1 MKRPDVQRL
10 RMVGVRDV
18 RDINQTMFLHLI
30 RERQPVSRAEL
41 AKATG
46 LRAGT
51 VSAIVNRLLE
61 GRLIYEGVAGPSS
74 GGRPPTYLYINAENA
89 YVLALDIGVRET
101 LFAVSDFNGRI
112 LIQQAMLTEGQ
123 PERFLRTLAD
133 SVQKIAHGQFPRAR
147 FEAVGVSVPG
157 LVDRATGTVVVSTNL
172 DWKDVPVRALL
183 ESRLDLPVY
192 VENDANAAAFAEL
205 WYGPLEEVKA
215 RTILFVLVVEGL
227 GTGLIING
235 ELHVGTPIGLGGF
248 GHMSIDPAGPAC
260 SCGRRGCWEVFAS
273 DRATLARYRKLAG
286 RRSGRSGRA
295 GHTSIND
302 VITLA
307 QHGDTSALTA
317 VRETANYLGEGIAN
331 LAHGLSPEI
340 IVVGGAIAAA
350 WPVVGP
356 ILMERVKSRYILPN
370 IAPLTIRPSSVQR
383 PSLFG
388 AIPIA
393 LQHCFGS
400 NRPTL
405 QARSGKH

>member
-1 MKRPDVQRL
+1 MKRPDVQRM

-41 AKATG
+41 VKATG

-61 GRLIYEGVAGPSS
+61 ERLIYEGVAGPSS

-112 LIQQAMLTEGQ
+112 LIQQALVTEGQ
-123 PERFLRTLAD
+123 PERFLKTVAD
-133 SVQKIAHGQFPRAR
+133 SVQRVAHAQFPRAR

-157 LVDRATGTVVVSTNL
+157 LVDRATGSVVVSPNL
-172 DWKDVPVRALL
+172 EWKDVPVRALL
-183 ESRLDLPVY
+183 ESRLNLPVY

-215 RTILFVLVVEGL
+215 RTILFVLIVEGV

-235 ELHVGTPIGLGGF
+235 ELHVGTRIGLGGF
-248 GHMSIDPAGPAC
+248 GHMSIDPAGPEC

-273 DRATLARYRKLAG
+273 DRATLARYRKLTG
-286 RRSGRSGRA
+286 RRTGKGA
-295 GHTSIND
+295 HVSISD
-302 VITLA
+302 VVTLA
-307 QHGDTSALTA
+307 QQGDASALA
-317 VRETANYLGEGIAN
+317 VVRETANYLGEGIAN

-356 ILMERVKSRYILPN
+356 ILTERVKSRYILPN
-370 IAPLTIRPSSVQR
+370 MAPLTIRPSSVQR

-393 LQHCFGS
+393 LQHCFGTS
-400 NRPTL
+400 RNTL

>member
-1 MKRPDVQRL
+1 
-10 RMVGVRDV
+10 MVGVRDV

-41 AKATG
+41 VKATG

-61 GRLIYEGVAGPSS
+61 ERLIYEGVAGPSS

-112 LIQQAMLTEGQ
+112 LIQQALVTEGQ
-123 PERFLRTLAD
+123 PERFLKTVAD
-133 SVQKIAHGQFPRAR
+133 SVQRVAHAQFPRAR

-157 LVDRATGTVVVSTNL
+157 LVDRATGSVVVSPNL
-172 DWKDVPVRALL
+172 EWKDVPVRALL
-183 ESRLDLPVY
+183 ESRLNLPVY

-215 RTILFVLVVEGL
+215 RTILFVLIVEGV

-235 ELHVGTPIGLGGF
+235 ELHVGTRIGLGGF
-248 GHMSIDPAGPAC
+248 GHMSIDPAGPEC

-273 DRATLARYRKLAG
+273 DRATLARYRKLTG
-286 RRSGRSGRA
+286 RRTGKGA
-295 GHTSIND
+295 HVSISD
-302 VITLA
+302 VVTLA
-307 QHGDTSALTA
+307 QQGDASALA
-317 VRETANYLGEGIAN
+317 VVRETANYLGEGIAN

-356 ILMERVKSRYILPN
+356 ILTERVKSRYILPN
-370 IAPLTIRPSSVQR
+370 MAPLTIRPSSVQR

-393 LQHCFGS
+393 LQHCFGTS
-400 NRPTL
+400 RNTL

>member
-1 MKRPDVQRL
+1 MKRPDVQRM

-41 AKATG
+41 VKATG

-61 GRLIYEGVAGPSS
+61 ERLIYEGVAGPSS

-112 LIQQAMLTEGQ
+112 LIQQALLTEGQ
-123 PERFLRTLAD
+123 PERFLKTVAD
-133 SVQKIAHGQFPRAR
+133 NVQRVAHAQFPRAR

-157 LVDRATGTVVVSTNL
+157 LVDRATGSVVVSPNL
-172 DWKDVPVRALL
+172 AWKDVPVRALL
-183 ESRLDLPVY
+183 ESRLNLPVY

-215 RTILFVLVVEGL
+215 RTILFVLIVEGV

-235 ELHVGTPIGLGGF
+235 ELHVGTRIGLGGF
-248 GHMSIDPAGPAC
+248 GHMSIDPAGPEC

-273 DRATLARYRKLAG
+273 DRATLARYRKLTG
-286 RRSGRSGRA
+286 RRTGKGA
-295 GHTSIND
+295 HVSIAD
-302 VITLA
+302 VVTLA
-307 QHGDTSALTA
+307 QQGDASALAA

-356 ILMERVKSRYILPN
+356 ILTERVKSRYILPN
-370 IAPLTIRPSSVQR
+370 MAPLTIRPSSVQR

-393 LQHCFGS
+393 LQHCFGTS
-400 NRPTL
+400 RNSL